1 MYLQEVSLIL
11 LQILFIYFFFSN
23 SILGE
28 KISNKIINT
37 KYFTN
42 LDLIIINIIIFL
54 NFLIF
59 VSVFT
64 INSTYFFYAYTILIC
79 LTLIKKFK
87 KKIKINLSYRN
98 IIILFIVFILS
109 LDLAYTLE
117 FGWDVQWFWYLKAL
131 NFYQDQNF
139 LNLNVVA

>member
-1 MYLQEVSLIL
+1 MIATMYLQEVSLIL

-59 VSVFT
+59 VSVLT
-64 INSTYFFYAYTILIC
+64 INSTYFFYAYIILIC
-79 LTLIKKFK
+79 LTLIKKLK
-87 KKIKINLSYRN
+87 KKIKI
-98 IIILFIVFILS
+98 
-109 LDLAYTLE
+109 LD
-117 FGWDVQWFWYLKAL
+117 
-131 NFYQDQNF
+131 
-139 LNLNVVA
+139 